1 MRVEVRSTG
10 LREMRHKRGLTQ
22 RQLARDLGISQNYIP
37 AIEANARQ
45 AGPDLQSRLMKYF
58 DCGFEDLF
66 QVVLIDPEAR
76 TERILEPRRT
86 A

>member
-45 AGPDLQSRLMKYF
+45 AETPAKFNAAEEERLRQLHAEGLISERDYQRAHHPRPDPA
-58 DCGFEDLF
+58 G
-66 QVVLIDPEAR
+66 
-76 TERILEPRRT
+76 
-86 A
+86 